1 MLSLLVPIGTAL
13 ALFGVAG
20 LVWCIVAAMRAR
32 RLDLP
37 DEEMKARLSKLLAV
51 NLGALAVAAIG
62 LMTLIMGLFLT

>member
-13 ALFGVAG
+13 ALLGVAG

>member
-13 ALFGVAG
+13 ALLGVAG
-20 LVWCIVAAMRAR
+20 LVWCILAAMRAR